1 MHVLKSENL
10 PFLWSLVVSFLL
22 CEAFVLGVFLKTD
35 FAAFC
40 CLTSNVTT
48 STSVCLRFLRA
59 LFLEVVCFFFRVAFV
74 LILFLAFCFGFCF
87 PAFCRLALT
96 WMFTFSA
103 WHVLFETGSALEHR
117 QLIVQNIDL
126 EIPVEFQ
133 IFVVSNHFT
142 T

>member
-1 MHVLKSENL
+1 MHTATVKNLYYIYIYVHDEWRMHVLKSENL

-22 CEAFVLGVFLKTD
+22 CEAFVLGVFLESD

-96 WMFTFSA
+96 TLS
-103 WHVLFETGSALEHR
+103 S
-117 QLIVQNIDL
+117 
-126 EIPVEFQ
+126 
-133 IFVVSNHFT
+133 FVGCLRFRPGMVCLKPEVP
-142 T
+142 